1 MKLLLCQ
8 HRLLRRR
15 LVRNRVEDG
24 IERPAEAPGIAFLA
38 IPGAVMGDA
47 KQPAANVFL
56 RPARRN
62 MLVQAEESVLH
73 DVLRF
78 VRREPQSGQ
87 ISQQGFTQFAI
98 QGGGLARIGRKARE
112 RQV

>member
-1 MKLLLCQ
+1 
-8 HRLLRRR
+8 
-15 LVRNRVEDG
+15 
-24 IERPAEAPGIAFLA
+24 
-38 IPGAVMGDA
+38 MGDA

-56 RPARRN
+56 RPARGQVL
-62 MLVQAEESVLH
+62 MQAEKSILYYI
-73 DVLRF
+73 LRF
-78 VRREPQSGQ
+78 LAREPETGQ